1 MKLIRKIALS
11 NNKSNKTR
19 SILVIISIILTTIL
33 LTSIG
38 TFAYAAVK
46 NQTDSADKLYGSYYG
61 IFKRVTDNEIIE
73 MERKNAF
80 TDIGKTA
87 FAGTVDNSSNTSL
100 IYNDE
105 ITNKLTNVEDKL
117 KEGIFPNKE
126 NEIAGSKE
134 LFKELGFSDTKVGD
148 TITLSSRFDNNNK
161 FEEKE
166 FVISGL
172 INNENIEIRD
182 KSYVAYISEE
192 FYENES
198 QGNNIYSAYFRL
210 NENIDINGDNQEEVI
225 KDLGKDLGLEEN
237 QVEVNSFYLM
247 FTLQPKTDLIV
258 GVIVVALL
266 VIIFSIIVIYN
277 IFQIGILQK
286 VQEYGKIKA
295 LGATKKHLKKL

>member
-247 FTLQPKTDLIV
+247 FTL
-258 GVIVVALL
+258 
-266 VIIFSIIVIYN
+266 
-277 IFQIGILQK
+277 
-286 VQEYGKIKA
+286 
-295 LGATKKHLKKL
+295 